1 MHWFILSLL
10 SALSLASADAA
21 TKYWLSGYRARELL
35 LVRFVFSALFLAPIV
50 LLQPW
55 PHLPV
60 EFWYWVA
67 ALVPLEVAAMLLY
80 MRAIRDH
87 PLAHTVPY
95 LAFTPVIT
103 TLTGYL
109 LLGETVSAA
118 GFTGILLVVCGAWL
132 LNAER
137 VRGEQGLSWLAP
149 FRAILTE
156 KGSQLMLVVAV
167 IYSLT
172 SVMGKG
178 AMQYTTPWFFGA
190 FYFCLLG
197 LVVFVLYLPAG
208 GGPGALRRRMMPHL
222 LVGFL
227 MAAMVVT
234 HFLAIQ
240 KTEVAYMIAVK
251 RTSLLFAIGYGA
263 LLFGEKRVW
272 RHLLAGSIMLAGV
285 ILIGVQNARAASAG
299 VQ

>member
-1 MHWFILSLL
+1 MHWFVLALL
-10 SALSLASADAA
+10 SAFSLASADSA
-21 TKYWLSGYRARELL
+21 TKYWLSGYRARDLL
-35 LVRFVFSALFLAPIV
+35 LVRFVFTLPFLAPIV
-50 LLQPW
+50 VLQPW
-55 PHLPV
+55 PELPV
-60 EFWYWVA
+60 QFWYWVA

-80 MRAIRDH
+80 MRAIRDY

-118 GFTGILLVVCGAWL
+118 GFIGIVLVVCGAWL
-132 LNAER
+132 LNAEQI
-137 VRGEQGLSWLAP
+137 RGEQGWAWLAP
-149 FRAILTE
+149 FRAILFE
-156 KGSQLMLVVAV
+156 KGSQLMLAVAV

-178 AMQYTTPWFFGA
+178 AMQYTTPWFFGP

-197 LVVFVLYLPAG
+197 VVVLVLYLPAG
-208 GGPGALRRRMMPHL
+208 RGLSVLRRRIMPQL

-240 KTEVAYMIAVK
+240 NTEVAYMIAVK

-272 RHLLAGSIMLAGV
+272 HHLLAGSIMLAGV
-285 ILIGVQNARAASAG
+285 ILIGMQNTRLS
-299 VQ
+299 

>member
-1 MHWFILSLL
+1 VHWFILALL
-10 SALSLASADAA
+10 SAFSLASADSA
-21 TKYWLSGYRARELL
+21 TKYWLSGYRARDLL
-35 LVRFVFSALFLAPIV
+35 LVRFVFTLPFLAPIV
-50 LLQPW
+50 VLQPW
-55 PHLPV
+55 PELPV
-60 EFWYWVA
+60 QFWYWVA

-80 MRAIRDH
+80 MRAIRDY

-118 GFTGILLVVCGAWL
+118 GFTGIVLVVCGAWL
-132 LNAER
+132 LNAEQA
-137 VRGEQGLSWLAP
+137 RGEQGWAWLAP
-149 FRAILTE
+149 FRAILFE
-156 KGSQLMLVVAV
+156 KGSRLMLAVAV

-178 AMQYTTPWFFGA
+178 AMQYTTPWFFGP

-197 LVVFVLYLPAG
+197 VVALMLYLPAG
-208 GGPGALRRRMMPHL
+208 RGLSVLQRRVMPHL
-222 LVGFL
+222 LVGLL

-272 RHLLAGSIMLAGV
+272 HHLLAGSIMLAGV
-285 ILIGVQNARAASAG
+285 ILIGMQNTRLS
-299 VQ
+299 

>member
-1 MHWFILSLL
+1 MHWFILALL
-10 SALSLASADAA
+10 SALSLASADSA

-35 LVRFVFSALFLAPIV
+35 LIRFVFTTPFLAPIV

-55 PHLPV
+55 PELPV
-60 EFWYWVA
+60 QFWYWVA
-67 ALVPLEVAAMLLY
+67 ALVPLEVTAMLLY
-80 MRAIRDH
+80 MRAIRDY

-103 TLTGYL
+103 TLTGFL
-109 LLGETVSAA
+109 LLGETVNAA
-118 GFTGILLVVCGAWL
+118 GFTGILLIVCGAWL
-132 LNAER
+132 LNAEQ
-137 VRGEQGLSWLAP
+137 VRGEQGRAWLAP
-149 FRAILTE
+149 FRAIVSE

-167 IYSLT
+167 LYSLT

-178 AMQYTTPWFFGA
+178 AMQYTTPWFFGS

-197 LVVFVLYLPAG
+197 LVVFVLYVPAG
-208 GGPGALRRRMMPHL
+208 TGLGVVRRRLTPHL
-222 LVGFL
+222 LIGFL
-227 MAAMVVT
+227 MAAMVIT

-272 RHLLAGSIMLAGV
+272 RHLLAGGIMLAGV
-285 ILIGVQNARAASAG
+285 ILIGLQNARLMS
-299 VQ
+299 

>member
-1 MHWFILSLL
+1 MHWFILALL
-10 SALSLASADAA
+10 SAFSLASADSA
-21 TKYWLSGYRARELL
+21 TKYWLSGYRARDLL
-35 LVRFVFSALFLAPIV
+35 LVRFVFTLPFLAPIV
-50 LLQPW
+50 VLQPW
-55 PHLPV
+55 PELPV
-60 EFWYWVA
+60 QFWYWVA

-80 MRAIRDH
+80 MRAIRDY

-103 TLTGYL
+103 SLTGYL

-118 GFTGILLVVCGAWL
+118 GFTGIVLVVCGAWL
-132 LNAER
+132 LNAEQA
-137 VRGEQGLSWLAP
+137 RGEQGWAWLAP
-149 FRAILTE
+149 FRAILFE
-156 KGSQLMLVVAV
+156 KGSRLMLAVAV

-178 AMQYTTPWFFGA
+178 AMQYTTPWFFGP

-197 LVVFVLYLPAG
+197 VVALMLYLPAG
-208 GGPGALRRRMMPHL
+208 RGLSVLQRRVMPHL
-222 LVGFL
+222 LVGLL

-272 RHLLAGSIMLAGV
+272 HHLLAGSIMLAGV
-285 ILIGVQNARAASAG
+285 ILIGMQNTRLP
-299 VQ
+299 

>member
-1 MHWFILSLL
+1 MHWFILALL
-10 SALSLASADAA
+10 SALSLASADSA
-21 TKYWLSGYRARELL
+21 TKYWLSSYRARELL
-35 LVRFVFSALFLAPIV
+35 LVRFVFTAPFLAPILV
-50 LLQPW
+50 LQPW
-55 PHLPV
+55 PDLPV
-60 EFWYWVA
+60 PFWYWVA

-80 MRAIRDH
+80 MRAIRDY

-137 VRGEQGLSWLAP
+137 VHGEHGWAWSAP
-149 FRAILTE
+149 FRAIVSE

-167 IYSLT
+167 LYSLT

-178 AMQYTTPWFFGA
+178 AMQYTTPWFFGP
-190 FYFCLLG
+190 FYFCLLA

-208 GGPGALRRRMMPHL
+208 RGLGVLRRRMRPHL

-263 LLFGEKRVW
+263 LLFGEQRVW

-285 ILIGVQNARAASAG
+285 ILIAVQNVHVES
-299 VQ
+299 

>member
-1 MHWFILSLL
+1 VHWFILALL
-10 SALSLASADAA
+10 SAFSLASADSA
-21 TKYWLSGYRARELL
+21 TKYWLSGYRARDLL
-35 LVRFVFSALFLAPIV
+35 LVRFVFTLPFLAPIV
-50 LLQPW
+50 VLQPW
-55 PHLPV
+55 PELPV
-60 EFWYWVA
+60 QFWYWVA

-80 MRAIRDH
+80 MRAIRDY

-103 TLTGYL
+103 SLTGYL

-118 GFTGILLVVCGAWL
+118 GFTGIVLVVCGAWL
-132 LNAER
+132 LNAEQA
-137 VRGEQGLSWLAP
+137 RGEQGWAWLAP
-149 FRAILTE
+149 FRAILFE
-156 KGSQLMLVVAV
+156 KGSRLMLAVAV

-178 AMQYTTPWFFGA
+178 AMQYTTPWFFGP

-197 LVVFVLYLPAG
+197 VVALMLYLPAG
-208 GGPGALRRRMMPHL
+208 RGLSVLQRRVMPHL
-222 LVGFL
+222 LVGLL

-272 RHLLAGSIMLAGV
+272 HHLLAGSIMLAGV
-285 ILIGVQNARAASAG
+285 ILIGMQNTRLS
-299 VQ
+299 